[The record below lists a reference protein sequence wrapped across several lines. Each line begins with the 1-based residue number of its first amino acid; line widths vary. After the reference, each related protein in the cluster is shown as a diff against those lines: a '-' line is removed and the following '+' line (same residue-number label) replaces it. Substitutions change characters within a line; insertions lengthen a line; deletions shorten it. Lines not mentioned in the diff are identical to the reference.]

1 MGATLYRVIVPVDD
15 IELASDFYGSLFD
28 AEGERVSPGR
38 HYFDLGGT
46 ILAIYDPG
54 KDGDEVG
61 EWVRHENQYI
71 YISVDNLE
79 DSLDK
84 AKKLGATIL
93 SGGIAL
99 MPWGERLFYALDPCG
114 TPICLV
120 DEETVFRGSKEQ

>member
-15 IELASDFYGSLFD
+15 IELASAFYASLFD

-38 HYFDLGGT
+38 HYFDLGGA

-54 KDGDEVG
+54 KDGDEIG
-61 EWVRHENQYI
+61 KWLRHENQYI

-79 DSLDK
+79 DSLAK

-93 SGGIAL
+93 SGGIQS

-120 DEETVFRGSKEQ
+120 DEDTVFRGSE